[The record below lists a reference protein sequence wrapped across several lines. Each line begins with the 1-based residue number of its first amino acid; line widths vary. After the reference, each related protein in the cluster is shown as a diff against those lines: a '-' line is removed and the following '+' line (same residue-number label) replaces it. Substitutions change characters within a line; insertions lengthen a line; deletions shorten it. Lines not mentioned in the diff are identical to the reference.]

1 MPVDEAALDAF
12 LASDGETIPAT
23 EATEEAVASEVETPE
38 THTEPETSTEV
49 EGETDQDKF
58 DRTYVEKLRRESAS
72 YRERAKRYQE
82 AFDGYEDGQVE
93 AWLGLAKQ
101 LREDPRS
108 TAAELQALA
117 EQINAAYEAD
127 LEAREQETDQGE
139 QYLTRAEVENIFK
152 EREQAADLQR
162 RVAQIETDARE
173 MGYTVAPDN
182 DEYQEL
188 LWVASRTESG
198 DIRAAHEKIQAR
210 NQRIYDQM
218 IAKVAGNP
226 NPKVPQG
233 TTPQQGAPEKIK
245 TFQEANEALE
255 AWLASQA

>member
-1 MPVDEAALDAF
+1 MAVDEAALDAF
-12 LASDGETIPAT
+12 LASDGEPTPEPEAPAAPAA
-23 EATEEAVASEVETPE
+23 EAPVVPETPD
-38 THTEPETSTEV
+38 TDPLPE
-49 EGETDQDKF
+49 GDKF
-58 DRTYVEKLRRESAS
+58 DRAYVEKLRRESAS
-72 YRERAKRYQE
+72 YRERSKRYQE

-93 AWLGLAKQ
+93 AWLELAKQ

-173 MGYTVAPDN
+173 LGYTVAPDN

-188 LWVASRTESG
+188 LWVANRTPSG
-198 DIRAAHEKIQAR
+198 SIKEAHEKIQAR
-210 NQRIYDQM
+210 NQAIYDRM

-226 NPKVPQG
+226 NPRVPQG
-233 TTPQQGAPEKIK
+233 GTPAQNGDSKFKDFESAS
-245 TFQEANEALE
+245 EALD
-255 AWLASQA
+255 AWLASQG